1 MIGCVRFWFGSVRSG
16 DARGGSRGCW
26 GFITRFITAILG
38 GFITRFI
45 TAILGGSITRFITVF
60 ASVEGRWL
68 RGSLMDSKAMESRP
82 VRSPT
87 Y

>member
-26 GFITRFITAILG
+26 GLITRFITRFITAFG
-38 GFITRFI
+38 
-45 TAILGGSITRFITVF
+45 
-60 ASVEGRWL
+60 SVEARWL
-68 RGSLMDSKAMESRP
+68 RGSLMDSKAMEFLSA
-82 VRSPT
+82 RSPT